1 MNDKI
6 KPSHPKKQTL
16 LRVVLVVML
25 LVLFRTAILSNSGDL
40 EVYIR
45 TARRLW
51 AGDPIYVPHLDG
63 LQSFKYPPWIAPFF
77 APLALLS
84 SSAAEVF
91 WRLIQWASL
100 LGMLGVLI
108 RSEKNSID
116 PKSERVSL
124 QCVALTFISFQGVW
138 NYNLTTGQITPLLCL
153 AALWSAARPTPARL
167 AAAQVA
173 LSTKI
178 FPLVAAL
185 PSLIDLAR
193 SGKPRRALQALGLA
207 AIAAAAL
214 SVPAL
219 RATPEASP
227 HALLTSFFAT
237 ASQGGQNLAGAQNG
251 LPALL
256 AQVFGTPDAVA
267 SARSQIGLAAAG
279 LCIAAAAWLWAR
291 RRLGGRPLAQTALA
305 LALSHAI
312 NPLAFDYG
320 LAFAFPWFA
329 LQLGQLS
336 NQKRPKE
343 LLKTP
348 SFWLFFAA
356 WTWIVLPL
364 PYRALAVFVSILS
377 LRGPRQT
384 LRPGE

>member
-1 MNDKI
+1 MKR
-6 KPSHPKKQTL
+6 L
-16 LRVVLVVML
+16 LLLILGLMLVVLL
-25 LVLFRTAILSNSGDL
+25 RTAILSQSGDL

-45 TARRLW
+45 TAYRLW
-51 AGDPIYVPHLDG
+51 AGEPIYVPHLDG
-63 LQSFKYPPWIAPFF
+63 LQSFKYPPWIAPLF
-77 APLALLS
+77 APLAFLS
-84 SSAAEVF
+84 LRAAEVL

-100 LGMLGVLI
+100 LGMLAILI
-108 RSEKNSID
+108 RTGKDRVDAS
-116 PKSERVSL
+116 SERLSFQPL
-124 QCVALTFISFQGVW
+124 ALTFISFQGVW
-138 NYNLTTGQITPLLCL
+138 NYNLLMGQITPLLCL

-173 LSTKI
+173 LSAKI
-178 FPLVAAL
+178 FPLLAAL

-193 SGKPRRALQALGLA
+193 IGKPRRALQALGLG

-227 HALLTSFFAT
+227 KALLTSFFAT

-256 AQVFGTPDAVA
+256 ARVFGTPDAVA

-279 LCIAAAAWLWAR
+279 LGIAAAAWLWAR
-291 RRLGGRPLAQTALA
+291 RPLGGRPVAQTALA

-320 LAFAFPWFA
+320 LALAFPWFA
-329 LQLGQLS
+329 LQLGQLA
-336 NQKRPKE
+336 NERPLRE
-343 LLKTP
+343 TLKTP

-356 WTWIVLPL
+356 WAWIVLPL
-364 PYRALAVFVSILS
+364 PYRALAVFLSFLS
-377 LRGPRQT
+377 LRRPKANPQT
-384 LRPGE
+384 R

>member
-1 MNDKI
+1 MKRF
-6 KPSHPKKQTL
+6 L
-16 LRVVLVVML
+16 LLILVLML
-25 LVLFRTAILSNSGDL
+25 LVLLRTAILSNSGDL

-45 TARRLW
+45 TAGRLW

-63 LQSFKYPPWIAPFF
+63 LQSFKYPPWIAPLF

-84 SSAAEVF
+84 SRGAEVL
-91 WRLIQWASL
+91 WRLTQWASL
-100 LGMLGVLI
+100 LGILAILI
-108 RSEKNSID
+108 RTGKDTID
-116 PKSERVSL
+116 VSSERLSFQPL
-124 QCVALTFISFQGVW
+124 AITFISFQGVW
-138 NYNLTTGQITPLLCL
+138 NYNLLMGQITPLLCL

-167 AAAQVA
+167 AAAEVA
-173 LSTKI
+173 LSAKI
-178 FPLVAAL
+178 FPLLAAL

-193 SGKPRRALQALGLA
+193 SGKPQRALQALGLG

-256 AQVFGTPDAVA
+256 ARIIGTPDAVA
-267 SARSQIGLAAAG
+267 SARSQIGLATAG

-291 RRLGGRPLAQTALA
+291 RRLGGRPLAQTGLA

-336 NQKRPKE
+336 NEKRTKE

-364 PYRALAVFVSILS
+364 PYRALAVFLSILS